1 MVLWFGIG
9 HRTYAKCEAVI
20 VHFMNGYGSY
30 EREKRQKMIEVR
42 SKKAMKKNLCNLCII
57 FSVKSV

>member
-1 MVLWFGIG
+1 MALWCGIG

-30 EREKRQKMIEVR
+30 EREKRQDDR
-42 SKKAMKKNLCNLCII
+42 SKKQESYEK
-57 FSVKSV
+57 KSV